1 LNDTI
6 RNFLA
11 YARPSQ
17 PKIARVDVRQ
27 VLKEAAQLIRN
38 NPECQSL
45 HRVDLQVPETAVT
58 CEADEAQIRQ
68 IVWNLATNGIRAMP
82 KGGVL
87 TLAARASGPAD
98 APSGVVI
105 SVKDNGVGMAPD
117 ALDRIFQPFHGGFA
131 KGSGL
136 GLAIVHRIVSDRGG
150 EIRVSSHVGKGTTIE
165 VHWPTQ
171 SRAPGRTRDEGALA
185 AGAVS

>member
-1 LNDTI
+1 MGSEMCI
-6 RNFLA
+6 RDS
-11 YARPSQ
+11 PST
-17 PKIARVDVRQ
+17 PKIAKVDIKQ

-45 HRVDLQVPETAVT
+45 HRVDLQVPDNAVI

-87 TLAARASGPAD
+87 TLSARTSGPVD
-98 APSGVVI
+98 APAGVVI

-165 VHWPTQ
+165 VHWP
-171 SRAPGRTRDEGALA
+171 SHPRVAERVRDGGALA
-185 AGAVS
+185 VGAVS